1 MRLFD
6 YERLSREMHERG
18 INVILAGTKPSVES
32 RPDEKG
38 HITAAFLRRVIAYF
52 KRLGVHIRR
61 IIIDP
66 PEADQELHQ
75 LRPPGRHQG
84 LPAASRTSAPGPT
97 GLTPVNNV
105 GGKYS
110 PATRGSS

>member
-18 INVILAGTKPSVES
+18 INVILAGTKPNVES

-38 HITAAFLRRVIAYF
+38 HTTAAFLRRAIAYF

-61 IIIDP
+61 IITDP

-84 LPAASRTSAPGPT
+84 LRHHTQAHQALPASR
-97 GLTPVNNV
+97 L
-105 GGKYS
+105 
-110 PATRGSS
+110 